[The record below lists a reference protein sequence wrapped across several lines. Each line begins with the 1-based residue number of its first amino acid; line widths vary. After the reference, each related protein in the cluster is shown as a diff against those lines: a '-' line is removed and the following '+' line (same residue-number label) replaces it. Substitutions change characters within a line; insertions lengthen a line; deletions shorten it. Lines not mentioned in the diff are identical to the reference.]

1 MSGNKFAKFTKES
14 KQITGEVKE
23 KSIGYLVAA
32 LSFVAGLAWNDAIK
46 AMIDFF
52 FPGEQNTLLAK
63 FIYALAITIIVG
75 LVAVY
80 LVRLSKENEKNKKL
94 I

>member
-1 MSGNKFAKFTKES
+1 MNEDKFSKFKEES

-80 LVRLSKENEKNKKL
+80 LARLAKQNEEQKK
-94 I
+94 